1 MQRCL
6 ELASA
11 ESARLCRLKTINTL
25 EKNTETLTLSHPD
38 TTRWIAP
45 IVRWSVWKEDVEN
58 RVLPDVSFVESTLR
72 RKLGSLAKISL
83 KVANDCAGDIP
94 CVHLVYA
101 SRHGDLNR
109 TTTML
114 GDLAE
119 EEQLSPTAF
128 SMSVLNA
135 FAGVYSIAKNEQ
147 LPSISLSAGESSF
160 GFGLLEACLQ
170 LANNPG
176 VPVLFVYSDEP
187 APHLYGVA
195 KEEFVPHAVAILLS
209 NEASIKVAC
218 EMASSEKV
226 GSEVPSDINVQSHS
240 FLDCLNGTN
249 SQWQGEGR
257 IWTWNQNEK

>member
-1 MQRCL
+1 M
-6 ELASA
+6 
-11 ESARLCRLKTINTL
+11 TNTL
-25 EKNTETLTLSHPD
+25 KKNTETFELLKPA

-45 IVRWSVWKEDVEN
+45 ILRWSVWKDGAAN
-58 RVLPDVSFVESTLR
+58 SALPDVGFVESTLR
-72 RKLGSLAKISL
+72 RKLSSLAKISL

-109 TTTML
+109 TTAML
-114 GDLAE
+114 TDLAD

-135 FAGVYSIAKNEQ
+135 FAGVYSISKNEQ
-147 LPSISLSAGESSF
+147 MPSISLSAGESSF

-170 LANNPG
+170 LASNPET
-176 VPVLFVYSDEP
+176 PVLFVYSDEP
-187 APHLYGVA
+187 APSIYGVS
-195 KEEFVPHAVAILLS
+195 KEEFDPHAIAILLS

-226 GSEVPSDINVQSHS
+226 GSEAPSNLNVQSYA
-240 FLDCLNGTN
+240 FLDCLNGTH

-257 IWTWNQNEK
+257 IWTWSQRES